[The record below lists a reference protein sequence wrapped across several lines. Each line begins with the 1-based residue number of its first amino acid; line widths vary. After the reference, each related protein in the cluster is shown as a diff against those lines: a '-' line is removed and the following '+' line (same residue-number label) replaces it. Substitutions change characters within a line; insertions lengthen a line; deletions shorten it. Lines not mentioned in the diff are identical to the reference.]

1 MAALYTNNASTILA
15 SGITN
20 SATSLTVQTG
30 NGAKFPNPTSP
41 DYFMCTLQGVSGTP
55 IEIIKVTARST
66 DTFTIVRAQ
75 EGTTASAFNAN
86 DIVELRVTAGE
97 MGNLPQLN
105 VANTFTQNQ
114 TIYSGALTLGSTPIG
129 AGNSSIMKNRIING
143 AMVIDQRNAGASVTP
158 ATDATYTLDRW
169 SARLTQS
176 SKYSVQQNAG
186 SVTPPAG
193 FTKYLGVTS
202 LSAYSVGTSDF
213 FAMQQIIEGFNVA
226 DLGWGTANA
235 KPITISFLAYSS
247 LTGTFGGSVYNN
259 GGTRNYPFSYS
270 IPVANTWTTISVT
283 IAGDT
288 SGTWIT
294 TNTGGLYVQFGLG
307 VGSTYSGTAGSWSG
321 TNYLSATG
329 ATSVVG
335 TSGATFYITGVQLE
349 VGSSATG
356 FEYVNYQTSL
366 ANCQRY
372 YAKSY
377 ATGTA
382 PATAYTAGS
391 SGVSLAVNLVPGM
404 GTGFTLP
411 VTLRAAP
418 TLTVYDAAG
427 TSAKMTYYSGGW
439 TNGGAILT
447 SYADTQQGFAQVTP
461 TSTAISF
468 HYTVSAEL

>member
-1 MAALYTNNASTILA
+1 MAYGQINADQIST
-15 SGITN
+15 S
-20 SATSLTVQTG
+20 
-30 NGAKFPNPTSP
+30 
-41 DYFMCTLQGVSGTP
+41 VSG
-55 IEIIKVTARST
+55 
-66 DTFTIVRAQ
+66 
-75 EGTTASAFNAN
+75 
-86 DIVELRVTAGE
+86 
-97 MGNLPQLN
+97 
-105 VANTFTQNQ
+105 
-114 TIYSGALTLGSTPIG
+114 YSLG
-129 AGNSSIMKNRIING
+129 AGNSSLLKNKIING
-143 AMVIDQRNAGASVTP
+143 QMVIDQRNAGASVTNNGTN
-158 ATDATYTLDRW
+158 AQYAVDRFVLLGSVTTKYT
-169 SARLTQS
+169 A
-176 SKYSVQQNAG
+176 QQNAG
-186 SVTPPAG
+186 SITSAVG
-193 FTKYLGVTS
+193 FQNYLGITS
-202 LSAYSVGTSDF
+202 SSAYSVGAGDYFCT
-213 FAMQQIIEGFNVA
+213 QQSIEGLNVA

-235 KPITISFLAYSS
+235 KTVTLSFQVYSS
-247 LTGTFGGSVYNN
+247 LTGTFGGSLTNSASN
-259 GGTRNYPFSYS
+259 RSYPFTYS
-270 IPVANTWTTISVT
+270 IPVANTWTSISVT

-288 SGTWIT
+288 SGTWLT
-294 TNTGGLYVQFGLG
+294 TNGIGIKITFGFG
-307 VGSTYSGTAGSWSG
+307 IGSTYSGTAGAWAG
-321 TNYLSATG
+321 AQYLSATG